1 MKGVLLIAA
10 VISSVPFKGCGEF
23 KSLKPVQYVK
33 WVEDIDNGLKVEKL
47 IGDYMFAVQYKPL
60 EYCVLKAERNLN
72 ISEQEMNAKMKEI
85 EGLQYFTFQISTKNG
100 SGELLRSGINDKDE
114 KAELEKRIDYFSSK
128 MQNDI
133 KLIDG
138 QDTLHCVLFHFER
151 TYNLT
156 PYSNFNLG
164 FEYGSEEKS
173 SGTTRAPLTYKS
185 KRLVYN
191 DHAFNAGA
199 VELMIKEEN
208 LNKIPNLITQ

>member
-1 MKGVLLIAA
+1 MKGVLLVAA
-10 VISSVPFKGCGEF
+10 IFSSIPFKGCGEY
-23 KSLKPVQYVK
+23 KSLKPVEYVK
-33 WVEDIDNGLKVEKL
+33 WVEDVGNELVVKKI
-47 IGDYMFAVQYKPL
+47 IGDYVFALQYKPL
-60 EYCVLKAERNLN
+60 DYSVLKAERNLN
-72 ISEQEMNAKMKEI
+72 ISKQELNSKTTEI
-85 EGLQYFTFQISTKNG
+85 EGLQYFTFQISTKEGN
-100 SGELLRSGINDKDE
+100 GELLKSGISGKDE
-114 KAELEKRIDYFSSK
+114 KVEYEKRIDYFSSK

-138 QDTLHCVLFHFER
+138 QDTLPCVLFHFER

-173 SGTTRAPLTYKS
+173 SGATRAPLTYKS
-185 KRLVYN
+185 KRLLYN
-191 DHAFNAGA
+191 DHAFNVGA